1 MLTKSFRA
9 LKPFKSL
16 SRLNRM
22 HQARKILY
30 LDFANDRQTILYS
43 FQPYYEVTSVTEE
56 TDINHLY
63 DLKSRLDEFQVYWT
77 QEIEAFANVYFNP
90 KTKLNNSKQQ
100 KYLYTYTD
108 PAVDRFKAI
117 AEEEKQERVQKSLR
131 SWTNLYAF
139 LSQILPFIDSES
151 ENFMPMLSYFK
162 PDYQSEN
169 FRNPCI

>member
-1 MLTKSFRA
+1 
-9 LKPFKSL
+9 
-16 SRLNRM
+16 
-22 HQARKILY
+22 
-30 LDFANDRQTILYS
+30 
-43 FQPYYEVTSVTEE
+43 
-56 TDINHLY
+56 
-63 DLKSRLDEFQVYWT
+63 LDEFQVYWT

-117 AEEEKQERVQKSLR
+117 AEEEKQDEFKKLSVMD
-131 SWTNLYAF
+131 NALYAF